1 MKSTLRLDKLLA
13 HTGYGTRSEIKQLV
27 KKGAVRLN
35 DRPVKDSGAQVNPEL
50 DQVTVNGQE
59 VHYREFIYLML
70 NKPQGVISAT
80 EDTRDR
86 TVIDLLEEQYARFE
100 PFPVGRLDKDTEG
113 LLLLTNDGKLA
124 HNLLSPRKHV
134 PKTYF
139 AEVEGAVTDADA
151 RAFAA
156 GVELDDGYVTMPASL
171 TILQTGEAN
180 GSLSK
185 IELTIMEGKFHQVKR
200 MFQAV
205 GKRVVFLKRMSMGP
219 LLLDEYLS
227 PGEYRELTGAELL
240 QLQQAHAGEP
250 ADPKAG
256 AEQGQEEL

>member
-1 MKSTLRLDKLLA
+1 MKATLRLDKLLS
-13 HTGYGTRSEIKQLV
+13 HTGFGSRSEIKLLV
-27 KKGAVRLN
+27 KKGLVMVN
-35 DRPVKDSGAQVNPEL
+35 DRLVKDSGVQVNPGR
-50 DQVTVNGQE
+50 DRITVDGEAVQ
-59 VHYREFIYLML
+59 YREFIYLML

-86 TVIDLLEEQYARFE
+86 TVIDLLDASHAHFE

-139 AEVEGAVTDADA
+139 AEVEGAVTEEDAE
-151 RAFAA
+151 AFAR
-156 GVELDDGYVTMPASL
+156 GVALDDGYVTMPARL
-171 TILQTGEAN
+171 NILATGN
-180 GSLSK
+180 PHTGQVSK

-205 GKRVVFLKRMSMGP
+205 GKRVVFLKRISMGT
-219 LLLDEYLS
+219 LLLDEHLS
-227 PGEYRELTGAELL
+227 PGEYRELSETELL
-240 QLQQAHAGEP
+240 QLQQANAGGTDIHTPNGIRE
-250 ADPKAG
+250 
-256 AEQGQEEL
+256 